1 MVRGARCIQVS
12 RFNPSKRPKIRR
24 EDVKPREG
32 QNLLEVTQHLWSLH
46 CSMPLLRSS
55 QDRPDL
61 RVSKGTSK
69 ASAPQGSSPSVAVVS
84 QSSCPVLTGVPQI
97 TMWTTPQRCCGSGWL
112 LWAVTTRLWS
122 GSLRKRP
129 GDLRARVLEKTESSC
144 SSVSQSPEQAAH
156 CPAEKENASLFASSG
171 PTQMNRAPSTGPEKG
186 ISL

>member
-1 MVRGARCIQVS
+1 MSRSSALRLRLWLSGQGARCIQVS

-32 QNLLEVTQHLWSLH
+32 HNLLEVTQHLWFLH

-61 RVSKGTSK
+61 GVSKGTSK
-69 ASAPQGSSPSVAVVS
+69 ASAPRGSSPSVAVVS
-84 QSSCPVLTGVPQI
+84 QSSCPALTGVPQI
-97 TMWTTPQRCCGSGWL
+97 TTWTTPQRCCGSGWR

-144 SSVSQSPEQAAH
+144 YQCQPVPRTGCPLPCREGERLTSLPPQAL
-156 CPAEKENASLFASSG
+156 P
-171 PTQMNRAPSTGPEKG
+171 R
-186 ISL
+186 